1 MKKPQKAVVT
11 FTSPTVKERLKPYVY
26 SIMTKPWRMIKNT
39 LMITGA
45 FVWLF
50 LLLIVLYFYSVLSN
64 VPNLEKVPFQHV
76 REVAVESVQSK
87 IDSKAKLKEYQWVG
101 IDNINRDLLYAIVMS
116 EDGQFFSHK
125 GVNWDALIS
134 AIGENIKRRELSYG
148 ASTISQQVSKNVYMR
163 SNTKSFSRKLSELFT
178 TRELEKH
185 LSKNEI
191 LELYLNVAEFGPDI
205 YGVKHASKYY
215 FGKSPSEVNAAEGAF
230 LAIMLPSPRKYH
242 YSIFQNK
249 HLATRHKKKLK
260 RIFSDMLYKEYIS
273 PNQYQTYLTWK
284 YFSN

>member
-1 MKKPQKAVVT
+1 MKKTEKSIAS
-11 FTSPTVKERLKPYVY
+11 FTKPTIKGRLKFYLHL
-26 SIMTKPWRMIKNT
+26 MLTKPWRMVKNT

-45 FVWLF
+45 FVWVL
-50 LLLIVLYFYSVLSN
+50 LLLICLYFYTVLSK
-64 VPNLEKVPFQHV
+64 VPNLEAVPFQHV
-76 REVAVESVQSK
+76 REVAVDSVQSK
-87 IDSKAKLKEYQWVG
+87 IESKAKLKEYQWVG

-163 SNTKSFSRKLSELFT
+163 SNSKSFSRKLSELFT
-178 TRELEKH
+178 TRELEEH

-191 LELYLNVAEFGPDI
+191 LELYLNIAEFGPDI
-205 YGVKHASKYY
+205 YGVKHASEYY
-215 FGKSPSEVNAAEGAF
+215 FGKKPSQINAAEGAF

-242 YSIFQNK
+242 YSIFKNR
-249 HLATRHKKKLK
+249 HLASRHKKKLR

-273 PNQYQTYLTWK
+273 PQQYNTYLAWD
-284 YFSN
+284 YFDK